1 MTVVGVTASVVEATG
16 TVVVAAPN
24 PAGTTISVAWPADRT
39 TTDLA
44 FSCAG
49 PSAAQAARTR
59 SRPQD
64 DQARRCIRG
73 NANDARTDV
82 GYRPGKDLM
91 ENILADPC

>member
-1 MTVVGVTASVVEATG
+1 MTVVGVTASVVEAAG

-24 PAGTTISVAWPADRT
+24 PAGTTISVAWSADRT
-39 TTDLA
+39 TTDRA

-82 GYRPGKDLM
+82 RYRPSKDLTK
-91 ENILADPC
+91 NILGDPC